1 MIRADPAARVAREL
15 SLPRTTA
22 DRTVAA
28 VLSTIAE
35 TLGRGESVT
44 IAGFSTFTTRRRE
57 VRQGGNLRTGER
69 IAIAASTVPSFKA
82 GKALHDAVKARQA

>member
-1 MIRADPAARVAREL
+1 MIRADLAARVAREL

-28 VLSTIAE
+28 VFSTIAE

-44 IAGFSTFTTRRRE
+44 IAGFSTFTTRSSARFARHAIRAPGNASPSPRRS
-57 VRQGGNLRTGER
+57 G
-69 IAIAASTVPSFKA
+69 A
-82 GKALHDAVKARQA
+82 GRA